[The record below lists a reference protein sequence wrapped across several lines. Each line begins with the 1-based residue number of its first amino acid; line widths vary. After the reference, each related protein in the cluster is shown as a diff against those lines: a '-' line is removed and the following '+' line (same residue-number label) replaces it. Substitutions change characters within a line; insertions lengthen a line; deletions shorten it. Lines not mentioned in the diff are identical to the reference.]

1 MKVRF
6 RHRTNF
12 GPDERNHS
20 VNERNAVTWRQKTPQ
35 LRPRCFPASE
45 LRKLGFAFILKT
57 EAQGALTRV
66 TPPSLVSR
74 RGISECLPR
83 LTCMVRGIGDP
94 LVAVY
99 ARAYLCRVGRSA
111 PPCSRAWQGPASFGV
126 QQASPPPHESP
137 KTGLC
142 WLPILELGSSA
153 EL

>member
-99 ARAYLCRVGRSA
+99 ARAYLCRVGRGVTPA
-111 PPCSRAWQGPASFGV
+111 RERGRVLPP
-126 QQASPPPHESP
+126 SPPPHESP
-137 KTGLC
+137 KAGLC

>member
-6 RHRTNF
+6 RHRTDF

-45 LRKLGFAFILKT
+45 LRKLSFAFILKT
-57 EAQGALTRV
+57 EAQGALMRV
-66 TPPSLVSR
+66 TLPSLVSH

-99 ARAYLCRVGRSA
+99 ARAYLCRVGRGA
-111 PPCSRAWQGPASFGV
+111 PPCSRAWQGPASFSA
-126 QQASPPPHESP
+126 AS
-137 KTGLC
+137 
-142 WLPILELGSSA
+142 
-153 EL
+153 

>member
-6 RHRTNF
+6 RHRTDF

-99 ARAYLCRVGRSA
+99 ARAYLCRVGRGA
-111 PPCSRAWQGPASFGV
+111 PPARERGRVLPPLVCSRLLRHLMSHQR
-126 QQASPPPHESP
+126 QACV
-137 KTGLC
+137 GC
-142 WLPILELGSSA
+142 QF
-153 EL
+153 